1 MSKAIISRNKK
12 GLSVSMLT
20 LLFGVIGTT
29 GMAQAAGDAEAG
41 AAKIAVCAACH
52 GMDGKAAANIYPHL
66 AGQSAPYLESAL
78 KAYRSGE
85 RGGGMSAMMA
95 PQATNLSD
103 QDIADIAA
111 YYSAQ

>member
-1 MSKAIISRNKK
+1 MSKKIVSSSTKWLTLSAVALLFSTL
-12 GLSVSMLT
+12 GLSSTV
-20 LLFGVIGTT
+20 
-29 GMAQAAGDAEAG
+29 QAAGDAKAG
-41 AAKIAVCAACH
+41 AEKVAVCAACH

-66 AGQSAPYLESAL
+66 AGQWAPYLESAL

-111 YYSAQ
+111 YYSEQ